1 MTLPDNSPAL
11 QCWVCRAIWKR
22 VPQGRKKCGLQPRA
36 AGWRV
41 PFFAFGVKRLP
52 FGVWL
57 TAGAL
62 RIGRRVVTRRGR
74 CAGPNAKRS
83 TPNAKIGHH
92 RRRSFRFLL
101 PIRSPS
107 HRRAALARMRLQTS
121 PTFPPLPR
129 LRDRLVRLR
138 DADDFLDGRL
148 ALQHSTPAVG
158 AQAFHAVGHRLIL
171 ERAASFLADDFSA

>member
-1 MTLPDNSPAL
+1 METSPAGTKEMWFATSRGGVARPL
-11 QCWVCRAIWKR
+11 
-22 VPQGRKKCGLQPRA
+22 
-36 AGWRV
+36 
-41 PFFAFGVKRLP
+41 FAFGVKRLA

-57 TAGAL
+57 AAGAL

-74 CAGPNAKRS
+74 CAGPNAKRQTPNAKRS